1 MLANIRN
8 FAKSWPAKILMGL
21 LAISFVGWG
30 IQQGGLGGV
39 GGDQIIRAG
48 DRVIDTPA
56 FRREYD
62 IYRKNIEQQSGQ
74 QITPELAQANS
85 LDTVVLNGLATREAF
100 AELLTKIG
108 VRPGDKLLV
117 AQIQKIPA
125 FFDQITGKFDR
136 ATFERQLGQ
145 NGLTPERFDAAMR
158 DEMASQHW
166 GVAMQNGFAVP
177 RAYGA
182 MASAFALESR
192 DLSYAI
198 LTPAGAPQPAAPTDA
213 QLQAFINE
221 NKAQLTRPELRLLT
235 VALFAPRPAEG
246 PIDAAELQKRYDF
259 RKDTFSQPETRT
271 IVQIPVKT
279 QATAQ
284 TVLGRLTKGEAPEA
298 IAKSIGVEA
307 VTFANRPKTA
317 IADQKVG
324 AAAFGMAAGQT
335 ATVQGDLGLAVV
347 RVISVTPGRVVTLE
361 EARPMLEAEIRKDM
375 AAEAVYAQTQAYDDA
390 HQGGASLADAAR
402 KAGGQVTQIGPITA
416 QAQDLQGRQLQG
428 LPPKVLEVAFALP
441 SGADSEL
448 TELGEGA
455 YFALRVERVIPAQ
468 VPPLAEIRPM
478 VSQAWIQREVIRALE
493 ARAATLS
500 SRISTG
506 ESLEAAAAAMGASVS
521 RAPALSRQ
529 TAGARQDLG
538 NDVLG
543 RTFNAKSGEVFT
555 ARAPNGVLVGRV
567 DNIRLEPGPAAAQIA
582 EASRGQLSQ
591 AIFQEMSQAAQVYA
605 RAKLKVKTDPARART
620 ALGFEPAPEPGQA
633 APKK

>member
-1 MLANIRN
+1 
-8 FAKSWPAKILMGL
+8 
-21 LAISFVGWG
+21 
-30 IQQGGLGGV
+30 
-39 GGDQIIRAG
+39 
-48 DRVIDTPA
+48 
-56 FRREYD
+56 
-62 IYRKNIEQQSGQ
+62 
-74 QITPELAQANS
+74 
-85 LDTVVLNGLATREAF
+85 
-100 AELLTKIG
+100 
-108 VRPGDKLLV
+108 
-117 AQIQKIPA
+117 
-125 FFDQITGKFDR
+125 
-136 ATFERQLGQ
+136 
-145 NGLTPERFDAAMR
+145 
-158 DEMASQHW
+158 
-166 GVAMQNGFAVP
+166 
-177 RAYGA
+177 
-182 MASAFALESR
+182 
-192 DLSYAI
+192 
-198 LTPAGAPQPAAPTDA
+198 
-213 QLQAFINE
+213 
-221 NKAQLTRPELRLLT
+221 
-235 VALFAPRPAEG
+235 
-246 PIDAAELQKRYDF
+246 
-259 RKDTFSQPETRT
+259 
-271 IVQIPVKT
+271 
-279 QATAQ
+279 
-284 TVLGRLTKGEAPEA
+284 
-298 IAKSIGVEA
+298 
-307 VTFANRPKTA
+307 
-317 IADQKVG
+317 
-324 AAAFGMAAGQT
+324 MAAGQT

-347 RVISVTPGRVVTLE
+347 RVISVTPGRVVSLE

-428 LPPKVLEVAFALP
+428 LPPKVLETAFALP

-500 SRISTG
+500 SRISKG
-506 ESLEAAAAAMGASVS
+506 ESLESAAAAMGASVS
-521 RAPALSRQ
+521 RAPGLSRQ

-543 RTFNAKSGEVFT
+543 RAFNAKSGEVFT
-555 ARAPNGVLVGRV
+555 ARAPTGVLVGRV
-567 DNIRLEPGPAAAQIA
+567 DYIRLEPGPAAAQIA

>member
-1 MLANIRN
+1 MLAKIRD
-8 FAKSWPAKILMGL
+8 FAKSWPARILL
-21 LAISFVGWG
+21 AVLAISFVGWG
-30 IQQGGLGGV
+30 VNQGGLGGV

-48 DRVIDTPA
+48 DRVIDTPS

-62 IYRKNIEQQSGQ
+62 IYRKRIEEQSGQ
-74 QITPELAQANS
+74 QITPELAQANN

-100 AELLTKIG
+100 SELLSRIG
-108 VRPGDKLLV
+108 VRPGDKLLL
-117 AQIQKIPA
+117 AEIQKIPA

-158 DEMASQHW
+158 DEMAAQHW
-166 GVAMQNGFAVP
+166 GVATQNGFAAP

-182 MASAFALESR
+182 MAAVFALETR
-192 DLSYAI
+192 DLTYAV
-198 LTPAGAPQPAAPTDA
+198 LTPSSVPRPAAPTDV

-221 NKAQLTRPELRLLT
+221 NKAQLTRPEFRLLT
-235 VALFAPRPAEG
+235 VALFAPKPSDG
-246 PIDAAELQKRYDF
+246 PIDPAELQKRYDF

-279 QATAQ
+279 QATAE
-284 TVLGRLTKGEAPEA
+284 TVIARLAKGETAEA

-317 IADQKVG
+317 ISDRKVG
-324 AAAFGMAAGQT
+324 DAAFGMSAGQT
-335 ATVQGDLGLAVV
+335 AAVQGDLGLAVV
-347 RVISVTPGRVVTLE
+347 RVVNITPGRVVSIE

-416 QAQDLQGRQLQG
+416 QAQDQVGRQLQG
-428 LPPKVLEVAFALP
+428 LPPQVLETAFALP

-455 YFALRVERVIPAQ
+455 YFAVRVERVIPAQ

-478 VSQAWIQREVIRALE
+478 VTQAWVSREVVRALE

-500 SRISTG
+500 SRVQKG
-506 ESLEAAAAAMGASVS
+506 ESLDAAAGAFGAQVS

-543 RTFNAKSGEVFT
+543 RAFNAKPGEVFT
-555 ARAPNGVLVGRV
+555 ARAPNGVLVGQV
-567 DNIRLEPGPAAAQIA
+567 SNVRLEPGPATAQMTEAA
-582 EASRGQLSQ
+582 RGQLTQ
-591 AIFQEMSQAAQVYA
+591 AVFQEMSQAAQAYA

-620 ALGFEPAPEPGQA
+620 ALGFEAAPEKGAA

>member
-1 MLANIRN
+1 MLAAIRN

-48 DRVIDTPA
+48 DRVIDTPT

-100 AELLTKIG
+100 AEFLNKIG
-108 VRPGDKLLV
+108 VWPGDKLLV

-192 DLSYAI
+192 DLSYAV
-198 LTPAGAPQPAAPTDA
+198 LTPAGTPQPAAPTDA

-284 TVLGRLTKGEAPEA
+284 TVVGRLAKGEAPEA

-317 IADQKVG
+317 ISDRKVG
-324 AAAFGMAAGQT
+324 VAAFGMAAGQT

-347 RVISVTPGRVVTLE
+347 RVISVTPGRVVSLE

-428 LPPKVLEVAFALP
+428 LPPKVLETAFALP

-500 SRISTG
+500 SRISKG
-506 ESLEAAAAAMGASVS
+506 ESLESAAAAMGASVS
-521 RAPALSRQ
+521 RAPGLSRQ

-543 RTFNAKSGEVFT
+543 RAFNAKSGEVFT
-555 ARAPNGVLVGRV
+555 ARAPTGVLVGRV